1 MTLCEARAET
11 LKLLLEGKGEPH
23 PFSAMFPPITAEDFD
38 KLVDDIKKNG
48 LLQSII
54 VYQDKILDG
63 NNRYRACLQA
73 NVKPRFTELVESSDA
88 SAQRYVISAN
98 IHRRHLSPDQRREI
112 IATLLRADPT
122 KSNRQVADT
131 AKASHHTVEDV
142 RAKLEAT
149 GQLAQL
155 DKTTG
160 ADGKTRKRK
169 AKPKGSG
176 GPKGNKTTITYQ
188 EVINA
193 KTALNAYNVLEE
205 HLLDALQ
212 DVNEHSDFSQADDL
226 AQRTIEKLQKK
237 LGQMQPEEAAA

>member
-1 MTLCEARAET
+1 M
-11 LKLLLEGKGEPH
+11 KLEPH
-23 PFSAMFPPITAEDFD
+23 PFSALFPPISDDDFS
-38 KLVDDIKKNG
+38 KLVADIKANG
-48 LLQSII
+48 LHQRI
-54 VYQDKILDG
+54 VRYQGKILDG
-63 NNRYRACLQA
+63 NNRYRACSLA
-73 NVKPRFTELVESSDA
+73 GIEPTFVDFSGTDA
-88 SAQRYVISAN
+88 HAQSYVISAN
-98 IHRRHLSPDQRREI
+98 IHRRHLSPDQRRDI
-112 IATLLRADPT
+112 IAMLLKADPT
-122 KSNRQVADT
+122 KSNRQIADT

-169 AKPKGSG
+169 AKPKRGSG
-176 GPKGNKTTITYQ
+176 GSGNKTTITYQ

-212 DVNEHSDFSQADDL
+212 DVNDKSDFSQADDYG
-226 AQRTIEKLQKK
+226 RKTIEKLEEK
-237 LGQMQPEEAAA
+237 LGQLQPEMADAAE